1 MDTPTAGFSAG
12 TTEQN
17 ESETTS
23 DRSVVIHEF
32 ATEIARQFNLQLE
45 SAADAV
51 SLVGELPE
59 PAVLVQRVL
68 KQGAGVESSHDY
80 AVSDS
85 TLVDTVG
92 PSWSIGKL
100 REELGGR
107 SYQAVHQRVGRGT
120 LLALPTSD
128 GATVYPIFQFI
139 RRNGMLKVKPGLIKM
154 FKILQ
159 GQDPWQIA
167 VSLNTPAPEL
177 GGLSPVAW
185 EQEQGDTEALERLA
199 EAFVREWERS

>member
-1 MDTPTAGFSAG
+1 MDTPTADFSARNIERDG
-12 TTEQN
+12 PA
-17 ESETTS
+17 TTS
-23 DRSVVIHEF
+23 DRSVVIKEF

-45 SAADAV
+45 SAADAI

-59 PAVLVQRVL
+59 PAVLVKHVL
-68 KQGAGVESSHDY
+68 EQGAGAERSHGY
-80 AVSDS
+80 AISDS
-85 TLVDTVG
+85 ALVDTIG

-139 RRNGMLKVKPGLIKM
+139 RRNGMLIVKPGLIKM

-159 GQDPWQIA
+159 GQDPWQVA

-177 GGLSPVAW
+177 DGLSPVTW
-185 EQEQGDTEALERLA
+185 EKEHGDTDALEKLA
-199 EAFVREWERS
+199 ETFVREWERS